1 MSPRRL
7 ILPLALAQFI
17 CSFAGSNMNVM
28 ITDISD
34 DLDTTVKGVQTAITL
49 FLLIMA
55 ILMIPCSKLTDRW
68 GRKRCFMMGLTLYG
82 VGALLSAAAPG
93 IGVLIVGNSVL
104 EGVGTA
110 LLIPPVYILAT
121 LWFSDLTSRAW
132 AFGAISG
139 LGGIGA
145 AAGPL
150 IGGVIA
156 TGISWRAA
164 FVFQALVVGTIILL
178 SRGLDDP
185 LPADPTRPFDAVG
198 AILSAVGMFF
208 VVFGIL
214 QAGTNNVLFAVFLV
228 LGLGLLIGFFFYI
241 RARER
246 RGKEALLST
255 GLFRNRTCNLALVT
269 QNIQWLLLMGVS
281 FTVSVFLQEVRGYS
295 AIGTGVVFTA
305 ATLGVLVS
313 SFAAQR
319 LAKKFSQRTLIVAGF
334 LLTLAGIGLL
344 LGFVHS
350 SSRVVAFV
358 PGLLLIGLGLG
369 GMLTPSVNV
378 VQSSFPEALQGE
390 ISGLSRSVSNLGST
404 FGTAIAGTI
413 LVSVVALGTRS
424 YAVAMIALALFGLI
438 GLVAA
443 LRLPTKIER
452 A

>member
-1 MSPRRL
+1 
-7 ILPLALAQFI
+7 
-17 CSFAGSNMNVM
+17 
-28 ITDISD
+28 
-34 DLDTTVKGVQTAITL
+34 
-49 FLLIMA
+49 
-55 ILMIPCSKLTDRW
+55 
-68 GRKRCFMMGLTLYG
+68 
-82 VGALLSAAAPG
+82 
-93 IGVLIVGNSVL
+93 
-104 EGVGTA
+104 
-110 LLIPPVYILAT
+110 
-121 LWFSDLTSRAW
+121 
-132 AFGAISG
+132 
-139 LGGIGA
+139 
-145 AAGPL
+145 
-150 IGGVIA
+150 
-156 TGISWRAA
+156 
-164 FVFQALVVGTIILL
+164 
-178 SRGLDDP
+178 
-185 LPADPTRPFDAVG
+185 
-198 AILSAVGMFF
+198 
-208 VVFGIL
+208 
-214 QAGTNNVLFAVFLV
+214 
-228 LGLGLLIGFFFYI
+228 
-241 RARER
+241 
-246 RGKEALLST
+246 
-255 GLFRNRTCNLALVT
+255 
-269 QNIQWLLLMGVS
+269 MGVS

-369 GMLTPSVNV
+369 AMLTPSVNV

>member
-1 MSPRRL
+1 L
-7 ILPLALAQFI
+7 ILPLGLAQFI

-28 ITDISD
+28 IADISD

-49 FLLIMA
+49 FLLVMA

-68 GRKRCFMMGLTLYG
+68 GRKRCFIWGLTLYG
-82 VGALLSAAAPG
+82 IGALLSAVSPNL
-93 IGVLIVGNSVL
+93 GVLIVGNSVL

-121 LWFSDLTSRAW
+121 IWFTDLTKRAW
-132 AFGAISG
+132 AFGVISG

-150 IGGVIA
+150 IGGVIT

-164 FVFQALVVGTIILL
+164 FVFQALVVATIIFL
-178 SRGLDDP
+178 SRRLVDP
-185 LPADPTRPFDAVG
+185 LPADPTRPFDGVG
-198 AILSAVGMFF
+198 AILSAVGMFC

-214 QAGTNNVLFAVFLV
+214 QAGTNNVLFTVFLV
-228 LGLGLLIGFFFYI
+228 LGIAFLVGFFFYI

-246 RGKEALLST
+246 AGKEPLLST
-255 GLFRNRTCNLALVT
+255 GLFRNRVCNLALVT
-269 QNIQWLLLMGVS
+269 QNMQWLLLMGVS
-281 FTVSVFLQEVRGYS
+281 FVVSVFLQEVRGYS

-305 ATLGVLVS
+305 ATVGILVS
-313 SFAAQR
+313 SFAAPR
-319 LAKKFSQRTLIVAGF
+319 LAKKYSQRTLIVAGF
-334 LLTLAGIGLL
+334 VIALAGIALF
-344 LGFVHS
+344 LGFVDAS
-350 SSRVVAFV
+350 SKVVAFV
-358 PGLLLIGLGLG
+358 PGLLLIGVGVG
-369 GMLTPSVNV
+369 VMLTPSVNV

-390 ISGLSRSVSNLGST
+390 ISGLSRAVSNLGST

-413 LVSVVALGTRS
+413 LVSVVATGTRS
-424 YAVAMIALALFGLI
+424 YAVAMIALAVFGLI

-443 LRLPTKIER
+443 LRLPAKIER

>member
-1 MSPRRL
+1 
-7 ILPLALAQFI
+7 
-17 CSFAGSNMNVM
+17 
-28 ITDISD
+28 
-34 DLDTTVKGVQTAITL
+34 
-49 FLLIMA
+49 
-55 ILMIPCSKLTDRW
+55 
-68 GRKRCFMMGLTLYG
+68 
-82 VGALLSAAAPG
+82 
-93 IGVLIVGNSVL
+93 
-104 EGVGTA
+104 
-110 LLIPPVYILAT
+110 
-121 LWFSDLTSRAW
+121 
-132 AFGAISG
+132 
-139 LGGIGA
+139 
-145 AAGPL
+145 
-150 IGGVIA
+150 
-156 TGISWRAA
+156 
-164 FVFQALVVGTIILL
+164 
-178 SRGLDDP
+178 
-185 LPADPTRPFDAVG
+185 
-198 AILSAVGMFF
+198 MFF

-214 QAGTNNVLFAVFLV
+214 QAGTNNVLFVVFLL

-255 GLFRNRTCNLALVT
+255 RLFRNRTCNLALVT

-334 LLTLAGIGLL
+334 LVTLAGIGLL

-369 GMLTPSVNV
+369 AMLTPSVNV

-424 YAVAMIALALFGLI
+424 YAVSMISLALFGLI

-443 LRLPTKIER
+443 LRLPAKIER